1 MVCTYIFKKKFIRA
15 PPYEIISGKNRGG
28 VRVTQSVS
36 DKGSS
41 RPAPMG
47 LANMQKNKYADITL
61 QLAAFDHVIK
71 S

>member
-1 MVCTYIFKKKFIRA
+1 MKLFWAKT
-15 PPYEIISGKNRGG
+15 GGG

-61 QLAAFDHVIK
+61 QLAAFDHGIK

>member
-1 MVCTYIFKKKFIRA
+1 MKLFRA
-15 PPYEIISGKNRGG
+15 KTGGG

-47 LANMQKNKYADITL
+47 LANMQKNKYADIIINWRRL
-61 QLAAFDHVIK
+61 MM
-71 S
+71 